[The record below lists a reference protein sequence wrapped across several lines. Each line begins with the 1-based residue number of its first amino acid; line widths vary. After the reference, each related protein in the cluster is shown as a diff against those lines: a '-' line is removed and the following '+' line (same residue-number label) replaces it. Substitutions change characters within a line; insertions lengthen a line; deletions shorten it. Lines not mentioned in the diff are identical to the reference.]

1 MARSA
6 LQWLPSALRSGLL
19 VLAAFS
25 PLVAY
30 SAGACVRV
38 CVCVCVCVY
47 ACALFSNVRYVHKR
61 TICTQCAGA
70 ADSDR

>member
-38 CVCVCVCVY
+38 YVCVY
-47 ACALFSNVRYVHKR
+47 ACALFSIDN
-61 TICTQCAGA
+61 TQTYDMYTMRRRC
-70 ADSDR
+70 RL